1 MNFTPERD
9 PRIRALASQAARE
22 IKSLT
27 DAHKQQ
33 IEGIYRRF
41 LDQSAAIKEENQCSL
56 TQPTI
61 TEGQDDEASTADM
74 DSPGAD
80 LLPTTAVNERKE
92 QKPSCHN
99 NPN

>member
-1 MNFTPERD
+1 VTFIPESD

-22 IKSLT
+22 IKALT
-27 DAHKQQ
+27 HAHNQQ

-61 TEGQDDEASTADM
+61 TEGQDDETNADRLDSSSAGFSPKST
-74 DSPGAD
+74 
-80 LLPTTAVNERKE
+80 
-92 QKPSCHN
+92 Q
-99 NPN
+99 

>member
-1 MNFTPERD
+1 MTFIPERD

-22 IKSLT
+22 IKALSN
-27 DAHKQQ
+27 AHNQQ
-33 IEGIYRRF
+33 IESIYRRF
-41 LDQSAAIKEENQCSL
+41 RAQSEAIKQENQCSL

-80 LLPTTAVNERKE
+80 SSKTTDK
-92 QKPSCHN
+92 QS
-99 NPN
+99 

>member
-1 MNFTPERD
+1 MTFIPERD

-22 IKSLT
+22 IKALT
-27 DAHKQQ
+27 HAHNQQ

-61 TEGQDDEASTADM
+61 TEGQDDETNADRLDSSSAGFSPKST
-74 DSPGAD
+74 
-80 LLPTTAVNERKE
+80 
-92 QKPSCHN
+92 Q
-99 NPN
+99 

>member
-1 MNFTPERD
+1 MTFTPERD

-22 IKSLT
+22 IKALT
-27 DAHKQQ
+27 HAHNQQ

-61 TEGQDDEASTADM
+61 TEVVDDD
-74 DSPGAD
+74 
-80 LLPTTAVNERKE
+80 
-92 QKPSCHN
+92 
-99 NPN
+99 